1 MASSPLD
8 LSTVRTGRV
17 RGRYFRENFA
27 QGGLELVQMI
37 PELVTNADAA
47 IEASG
52 RSHGRIRL
60 SFGAPD
66 PEFVQTWREQTRR
79 LHVPALR
86 GWAAELR
93 CNDDG
98 IGVNA
103 AAVDQRLGALGVAP
117 DHTGQRGLFGR
128 GLRDVW
134 LAQGAGRIEGVR
146 DGRAV
151 ESWFFPAPGD
161 DPYAFVHVRD
171 EPSDAAD
178 LRSLGV
184 DVSGTRVTVPLV
196 AAQIPAPGRLRMLVG
211 QLVQLRPLLEDPLR
225 ELWLELPGQQAYL
238 VTDPAPEPDPQHPVL
253 FDDDLDVGDGITARM
268 IVRRSATPIALSP
281 QRATRRG
288 GLLIRSG
295 RAAHEITLAG
305 HESRPGAR
313 HLFGDVWCPAIEE
326 LQRHALDS
334 VRPQV
339 VVKVDRS
346 GLNEHHPA
354 VQRLYA
360 AIEQVV
366 RPIVDAEERRAGAH
380 RVNPTRAVT
389 ARDEVGLRALN
400 DILKHAF
407 DTPGAR
413 GLVRGDHD
421 SDRPANEPAAEPAA
435 PPPATRDTAPSDAQD
450 EVADGPLRFKQSPIR
465 LHPGEQRGA
474 SLLVDPGRV
483 PPGTPIDITCDRGLS
498 WKPPGDP
505 IVPDPQQAGWSRLSG
520 LVRARVTTEP
530 GSRLAITVQAGEHT
544 ATLEVLI
551 VRHRAGGWVREITR
565 KDEDAE
571 VEAEFDPETGVVTV
585 YEGRRE
591 FRALEK
597 AARRAGL
604 SKRRIR
610 EYLPYRMLE
619 VEVAANAV
627 YAWAAR
633 EVIARRVGEHG
644 TDGPA
649 YAEAIRLEAQALRYR
664 AHDKLM
670 LAFLEPEVFDGGVHI
685 RRTDSGGT
693 QGSLLDDPTDP

>member
-1 MASSPLD
+1 MSAALD
-8 LSTVRTGRV
+8 PTAVRTGRV

-52 RSHGRIRL
+52 RSHGCIRL
-60 SFGAPD
+60 AFGEPD
-66 PEFVQTWREQTRR
+66 PSFARAWREQTHR
-79 LHVPALR
+79 LRVPALR
-86 GWAAELR
+86 TWAHELR
-93 CNDDG
+93 CSDDG
-98 IGVNA
+98 VGVDA
-103 AAVDQRLGALGVAP
+103 ATIDARLGALGVAP
-117 DHTGQRGLFGR
+117 DSIGQRGLFGR

-134 LAQGAGRIEGVR
+134 MAQGAGRIEGVR
-146 DGRAV
+146 GGRAV
-151 ESWFFPAPGD
+151 ESWFFPARGD
-161 DPYAFVHVRD
+161 DPYAFAHVRD
-171 EPSDAAD
+171 DPATPAD
-178 LRSLGV
+178 LRQLGV
-184 DVSGTRVTVPLV
+184 EASGTRVTVPL
-196 AAQIPAPGRLRMLVG
+196 AATQVPAPSRLRLLAG
-211 QLVQLRPLLEDPLR
+211 QLVQLRPILEDPLR
-225 ELWLELPGQQAYL
+225 ELWLELPGHAPYL
-238 VTDPAPEPDPQHPVL
+238 VTDPAPEPDPRHSVL
-253 FDDDLDVGDGITARM
+253 YDDEIDIGGGISAR
-268 IVRRSATPIALSP
+268 IVVRRSAASIALTP

-305 HESRPGAR
+305 HEARPGAR
-313 HLFGDVWCPAIEE
+313 HIFGEVWCPAIEE
-326 LQRHALDS
+326 LQRRALDS
-334 VRPQV
+334 ARPQV

-346 GLNEHHPA
+346 GLNEHHPV

-366 RPIVDAEERRAGAH
+366 RPIVDAEERRTGAH
-380 RVNPTRAVT
+380 HVNATRAVT

-400 DILKHAF
+400 DVLKSAF
-407 DTPGAR
+407 DTPGR
-413 GLVRGDHD
+413 KGLQHGDQPA
-421 SDRPANEPAAEPAA
+421 DRAPVPEAAAGPGQ
-435 PPPATRDTAPSDAQD
+435 TRP
-450 EVADGPLRFKQSPIR
+450 DGPVHSPAVDGHMTSGALRFKRSPIR

-474 SLLVDPGRV
+474 SLLVDPERV
-483 PPGTPIDITCDRGLS
+483 PPGTPIAIACDRGLS

-505 IVPDPQQAGWSRLSG
+505 VVPDPQQAGWSRLSG

-530 GSRLAITVQAGEHT
+530 GSRLTVNVMAAGHT
-544 ATLEVLI
+544 AALEIVI
-551 VRHRAGGWVREITR
+551 VRHRAGGWVREIAR

-591 FRALEK
+591 FRVLER

-604 SKRRIR
+604 SKRRVR

-633 EVIARRVGEHG
+633 EIVARRVGEHG
-644 TDGPA
+644 TDSPA
-649 YAEAIRLEAQALRYR
+649 YAEAIRLETQGLRYR

-670 LAFLEPEVFDGGVHI
+670 LAFLEPEVFDGGVYI
-685 RRTDSGGT
+685 RRSHEDAS
-693 QGSLLDDPTDP
+693 QPSLLDGT

>member
-1 MASSPLD
+1 MPSSLD
-8 LSTVRTGRV
+8 PSAIRTGRV

-47 IEASG
+47 IDASG
-52 RSHGRIRL
+52 RSHGRISL
-60 SFGAPD
+60 SFAAPD
-66 PEFVQTWREQTRR
+66 PEFVRTWREQTRR
-79 LHVPALR
+79 LRVPALR
-86 GWAAELR
+86 SWATELR
-93 CNDDG
+93 CGDDG
-98 IGVNA
+98 IGVDA
-103 AAVDQRLGALGVAP
+103 ETIDQRLGALGVAP
-117 DHTGQRGLFGR
+117 DHAGQRGLFGR

-134 LAQGAGRIEGVR
+134 LAQGAGRIEGIR
-146 DGRAV
+146 DGRTV

-171 EPSDAAD
+171 EPAGPAD
-178 LRSLGV
+178 RHELGV
-184 DVSGTRVTVPLV
+184 DVSGTRVTVPL
-196 AAQIPAPGRLRMLVG
+196 AATQVPAAGRLRMLVG
-211 QLVQLRPLLEDPLR
+211 QLVQLRPVLEDPLR
-225 ELWLELPGQQAYL
+225 ELWLELPGHPAYL
-238 VTDPAPEPDPQHPVL
+238 VTDPAPEPDPQRPLL
-253 FDDDLDVGDGITARM
+253 FDGDVDLGDGIAAR
-268 IVRRSATPIALSP
+268 IVVRRSAAPIALSP

-313 HLFGDVWCPAIEE
+313 HLFGEVWCPAIED
-326 LQRHALDS
+326 LQRQALES
-334 VRPQV
+334 ARPQV

-346 GLNEHHPA
+346 GLNEHHP
-354 VQRLYA
+354 VVRRLYA
-360 AIEQVV
+360 AIEQVI
-366 RPIVDAEERRAGAH
+366 RPLVDAEERRAGAH
-380 RVNPTRAVT
+380 RVNATRAVT

-400 DILKHAF
+400 DVLKGAF

-413 GLVRGDHD
+413 GLARGEHA
-421 SDRPANEPAAEPAA
+421 SDRPPNEPAEPAGE
-435 PPPATRDTAPSDAQD
+435 PPTADADRPGSRDEAIGEPMW
-450 EVADGPLRFKQSPIR
+450 FKRSPIR

-474 SLLVDPGRV
+474 SLLIDPSRV
-483 PPGTPIDITCDRGLS
+483 PPGSPVAITCDRGLS
-498 WKPPGDP
+498 WRPAGEPA
-505 IVPDPQQAGWSRLSG
+505 VPEPQRAGWSRLSG

-530 GSRLAITVQAGEHT
+530 GSRLAVTVQAGEHT

-551 VRHRAGGWVREITR
+551 VRHRAGGWVREIAR

-571 VEAEFDPETGVVTV
+571 VEAEFDPETGIVTV

-591 FRALEK
+591 FRALER
-597 AARRAGL
+597 AARRSGL

-633 EVIARRVGEHG
+633 EVVARRVGEHG

-649 YAEAIRLEAQALRYR
+649 YAEAIRLEAHALRYR

-670 LAFLEPEVFDGGVHI
+670 LAFLEPEVFDGGVHV
-685 RRTDSGGT
+685 RRTSDAAT
-693 QGSLLDDPTDP
+693 QGSLLDDEADR

>member
-1 MASSPLD
+1 MTGGLD
-8 LSTVRTGRV
+8 PSAVRTGRV

-27 QGGLELVQMI
+27 QGGLELVQI
-37 PELVTNADAA
+37 VPELVTNADAA

-60 SFGAPD
+60 SFAAPED
-66 PEFVQTWREQTRR
+66 GFLRTWREQTRR
-79 LHVPALR
+79 LRVPALR
-86 GWAAELR
+86 DWAHELR
-93 CNDDG
+93 CSDDG
-98 IGVNA
+98 IGVDA
-103 AAVDQRLGALGVAP
+103 DTVDRRLGALGVTP
-117 DHTGQRGLFGR
+117 DHSGQRGLFGR

-146 DGRAV
+146 GGRAV

-171 EPSDAAD
+171 QPAGPGD
-178 LRSLGV
+178 LRALGV
-184 DVSGTRVTVPLV
+184 ETSGSRVTVPLV
-196 AAQIPAPGRLRMLVG
+196 TAQLPAPGRLRLLVG
-211 QLVQLRPLLEDPLR
+211 QLVQLRPLLEDPSR
-225 ELWLELPGQQAYL
+225 ELWLELPGQAAYL
-238 VTDPAPEPDPQHPVL
+238 LTDPAPEGDPEHPVL
-253 FDDDLDVGDGITARM
+253 FDDEVDVGGGIVAR
-268 IVRRSATPIALSP
+268 IVVRRSAAPITLSA

-313 HLFGDVWCPAIEE
+313 HLYGDVWCPAIEE
-326 LQRHALDS
+326 LQRRALDS
-334 VRPQV
+334 PRPQV
-339 VVKVDRS
+339 VVRVDRS

-366 RPIVDAEERRAGAH
+366 RPIVEAEERRAGAH
-380 RVNPTRAVT
+380 RVNPTRAVS

-400 DILKHAF
+400 DVLKSAF

-413 GLVRGDHD
+413 GLLRGDRD
-421 SDRPANEPAAEPAA
+421 SDRPAVTAGDQSEPPRPTPDDQAAAGLPG
-435 PPPATRDTAPSDAQD
+435 TA
-450 EVADGPLRFKQSPIR
+450 ADGPLRFKQSPIR
-465 LHPGEQRGA
+465 LHPGEQRSA
-474 SLLVDPGRV
+474 SLLIDPGRIPV
-483 PPGTPIDITCDRGLS
+483 GTPVEITCDRGLS

-505 IVPDPQQAGWSRLSG
+505 VVPEAQAAGWSRLSG
-520 LVRARVTTEP
+520 LVRARVTTDP
-530 GSRLAITVQAGEHT
+530 GSRLTVSVQAGAHA
-544 ATLEVLI
+544 ATLEVLV
-551 VRHRAGGWVREITR
+551 VRHRAGGWVREIAR
-565 KDEDAE
+565 KDENAE
-571 VEAEFDPETGVVTV
+571 IEAEFDPETGIVTV

-591 FRALEK
+591 FRALER
-597 AARRAGL
+597 AARLSGL
-604 SKRRIR
+604 SKRRVR

-633 EVIARRVGEHG
+633 EVVARRVGEHG

-649 YAEAIRLEAQALRYR
+649 YAESVRLEAQALRYR

-670 LAFLEPEVFDGGVHI
+670 LAFLEPEVFDGGVHL
-685 RRTDSGGT
+685 RRTSAASA
-693 QGSLLDDPTDP
+693 QGSLLGDG